1 MKRFVIVLVVLL
13 GAIANLNA
21 QEKSEAK
28 TKTEWTVSQTVEIPA
43 GTTINEGTTKNG
55 NPKYWIEIP
64 EVGKVTVSE
73 GSAVKFKEGIIKL
86 ELVKWTNSAG
96 KIKYSVRQLGGKTK
110 KTTPDVNLADLKF

>member
-1 MKRFVIVLVVLL
+1 MKHFLFIVALM
-13 GAIANLNA
+13 GAIINLNA

-64 EVGKVTVSE
+64 EIGKVTVSA
-73 GSAVKFKEGIIKL
+73 GSAEKFKEGTIKL
-86 ELVKWTNSAG
+86 ELVKWTNSVG
-96 KIKYSVRQLGGKTK
+96 KIKYSTRQLGGRSK
-110 KTTPDVNLADLKF
+110 KTTPDVNLTDLKF